1 LGANIFIKGSL
12 KNNKEVI
19 MGIGSNIL
27 KEKTI
32 TQSKE
37 TINEQIREL
46 EDISLE
52 LENNLK
58 NSIEKIENLEKVIT
72 KSETEK

>member
-1 LGANIFIKGSL
+1 MGANIFIKGSL